1 MASLQQLETAL
12 RNADAA
18 GDVEAATKI
27 AGAIRA
33 TRGAAAPN
41 PKASEEAQLKSWAAN
56 RPVASF
62 AAKTLQGIPF
72 AGEYTDEAM
81 GWVGESLM
89 GNPNA
94 TRQARALQNN
104 DMGWGTDLAAGAVGG
119 VASAAAT
126 LPMLPLRAAGAM
138 MPASVGG
145 RAVALAPVGGVVGG
159 AEGAVSGYGSGTDPE
174 SRKENAKTGAMIG
187 AGVGTGLGLASPVI
201 GEGVKRGANAVF
213 DWATINKRAQN
224 AGFSPE
230 SIKLLANALEGDDAL
245 TGVGAQRMRD
255 AGPGA
260 MVADAGPGMRSILDV
275 AIQKSGPGG
284 RIARQNVEQRAADS
298 LGTMNNALDASLG
311 RPQGVTATETGIRK
325 GSASGRRTAYDAA
338 YSSPINYSDPAAM
351 DLQTILKRVPGNAIA
366 AANNLMRVE
375 GVQSKQI
382 LAKIGQDGSV
392 TYERLPDVR
401 QLDYITRGLK
411 EVADQADGQGKL
423 GGQTATGRAYG
434 NLAKEIRDTLGGLV
448 PEYRNALA
456 TAADPIRR
464 REALRTGEGALSPSV
479 ARDEFRET
487 LQGITPAERDAMK
500 QGVRSRIDDAL
511 ANVTRAV
518 SDGNMDAREA
528 IKAARDLSSRAAR
541 EKIADLI
548 GQSEANNLFS
558 QLDQATKAL
567 ELRAGVADNSKT
579 FARTSLDNDIKNQL
593 RGGPISALSRG
604 EPVNATKRLVQALTG
619 KTPEADLAKEQSIY
633 TDLARILTEKRGPDA
648 MRAAG
653 QIATLVKQYPN
664 NVSRARALARL
675 LTAGGAVSSYQ
686 GLTQLPGTQPR

>member
-1 MASLQQLETAL
+1 MTDLSRLETAL

-18 GDVEAATKI
+18 GDTAAAMKI

-33 TRGAAAPN
+33 ARGAQAPN
-41 PKASEEAQLKSWAAN
+41 PEASEQAQLKSWASD

-72 AGEYTDEAM
+72 AGEYTDEAL
-81 GWVGESLM
+81 GWVGENVL

-104 DMGWGTDLAAGAVGG
+104 DMGWGANLAAGAVGG
-119 VASAAAT
+119 AASAAAT
-126 LPMLPLRAAGAM
+126 LPLLPLRAAGAM

-145 RAVALAPVGGVVGG
+145 RAAALAPVGGIAGG
-159 AEGAVSGYGSGTDPE
+159 VEGAVSGYGSGTDPE

-187 AGVGTGLGLASPVI
+187 AGVGTVLGGVAPI
-201 GEGVKRGANAVF
+201 AGEGIRRGANAVM
-213 DWATINKRAQN
+213 DWATISRRAQN

-284 RIARQNVEQRAADS
+284 RIARQNVEQRASDS

-311 RPQGVTATETGIRK
+311 RPQGVKATETGIRQ
-325 GSASGRRTAYDAA
+325 GSASARGSAYNAA
-338 YSSPINYSDPAAM
+338 YSSPIDYSAPAAR
-351 DLQTILKRVPGNAIA
+351 DLEALLKRVPDSAIA

-382 LAKIGQDGSV
+382 LARIGNDGSV
-392 TYERLPDVR
+392 TFQRMPDVR
-401 QLDYITRGLK
+401 QIDYITRGLRQ
-411 EVADQADGQGKL
+411 VAEQADAQGKL
-423 GGQTATGRAYG
+423 GGTTDIGRAYG
-434 NLAKEIRDTLGGLV
+434 ALSRQIRDVTGQLV
-448 PEYRNALA
+448 PEYGQALA
-456 TAADPIRR
+456 TAADPIGRR
-464 REALRTGEGALSPSV
+464 NALRAGESALSPGV

-487 LQGITPAERDAMK
+487 LQGITPAEREAMK

-548 GQSEANNLFS
+548 GPADADRLFS

-579 FARTSLDNDIKNQL
+579 FARTALDTDIKQQIQ
-593 RGGPISALSRG
+593 GGALQTAKRG
-604 EPVNATKRLVQALTG
+604 EPIQATKRLVQTLTG
-619 KTPEADLAKEQSIY
+619 ATPEAAIAKERSIY
-633 TDLARILTEKRGPDA
+633 TEIARLLTEARGPDA
-648 MRAAG
+648 MRTAG
-653 QIATLVKQYPN
+653 QIATLMRQYPN
-664 NVSRARALARL
+664 NANKAQIIAQL
-675 LTAGGAVSSYQ
+675 LSAGGAVSAHQ
-686 GLTQLPGTQPR
+686 GLMQLPAR